1 MCGIAG
7 WANLDPRTP
16 PRDGGVELLRAMC
29 DRMHHRGPD
38 SEGYLVDDG
47 VALGMRRLAIID
59 LLTGDQPT
67 FNSDRSVAVVLN
79 GEIYNYR
86 EVRADLE
93 KRGHRFRTESDTE
106 VLPHL
111 YDEYG
116 RGMVQHLNGMFAFAL
131 WDEKRKRLFI
141 ARDRFGEKPLYWGV
155 FDGTLLFASEPKV
168 LLAHPAVKP
177 ELNLNALRQYL
188 SFDYV
193 PAPLS
198 IYEGISKLPAAH
210 TLTLEDGEITVERY
224 WRLSYETKQPVP
236 SVDEAA
242 GQLRDLLADAVKMRL
257 VSDVPL
263 GILLSGGIDSSVVAA
278 LAVRASTE
286 TVKTFSI
293 GFAEASFDE
302 SQYARAVAKFLGTDH
317 HEERFSATLA
327 ANLVGEIGA
336 WMDEPISDPSLVPT
350 YLLSRFTRKHVTV
363 ALGGDGGDEIFA
375 GYPMYFG
382 HYMARAYLA
391 VPEFLRRGLVEPVV
405 NLLPVKTK
413 NLSFDYR
420 ARRFIEA
427 AHYDEVARHHVLFGS
442 FSPHDQNLLLTD
454 KVRQSSNADIYADA
468 RRLFAECDSQN
479 IIERMQSLDTQLYLA
494 EDILT
499 KVDRASMAVSL
510 EVRAPYLDPRVA
522 EFAASLPPRYKLH
535 GYTSKYILKK
545 AAKGLV
551 PPFVWR
557 RGKKGFGVPFAK
569 WLKHELKP
577 LAHDLLSPERLRRN
591 GLFNPEY
598 VARLQDEH
606 ERGVANHRKLLWTLL
621 SFELWR
627 ESFVETPRRIE
638 TSVSA

>member
-1 MCGIAG
+1 
-7 WANLDPRTP
+7 
-16 PRDGGVELLRAMC
+16 
-29 DRMHHRGPD
+29 
-38 SEGYLVDDG
+38 
-47 VALGMRRLAIID
+47 
-59 LLTGDQPT
+59 
-67 FNSDRSVAVVLN
+67 
-79 GEIYNYR
+79 
-86 EVRADLE
+86 VRA
-93 KRGHRFRTESDTE
+93 
-106 VLPHL
+106 
-111 YDEYG
+111 
-116 RGMVQHLNGMFAFAL
+116 
-131 WDEKRKRLFI
+131 
-141 ARDRFGEKPLYWGV
+141 
-155 FDGTLLFASEPKV
+155 AS
-168 LLAHPAVKP
+168 
-177 ELNLNALRQYL
+177 
-188 SFDYV
+188 
-193 PAPLS
+193 
-198 IYEGISKLPAAH
+198 
-210 TLTLEDGEITVERY
+210 
-224 WRLSYETKQPVP
+224 
-236 SVDEAA
+236 
-242 GQLRDLLADAVKMRL
+242 
-257 VSDVPL
+257 
-263 GILLSGGIDSSVVAA
+263 
-278 LAVRASTE
+278 E

-317 HEERFSATLA
+317 HEERFSASLA
-327 ANLVGEIGA
+327 ANLVSEIGA

-391 VPEFLRRGLVEPVV
+391 MPRFLRRGLVEPLVER
-405 NLLPVKTK
+405 LPVKTK

-420 ARRFIEA
+420 ARRFIA
-427 AHYDEVARHHVLFGS
+427 ASHYDEVARHHVLFGS
-442 FSPHDQNLLLTD
+442 FAPEDQDLLLTEEVKRTSD
-454 KVRQSSNADIYADA
+454 GDVYADA
-468 RRLFAECDSQN
+468 RRLFAVCDSRN
-479 IIERMQSLDTQLYLA
+479 IVERMQSLDTQFYLA

-569 WLKHELKP
+569 WLKQELKP

-591 GLFNPEY
+591 GLFDPTY
-598 VARLQDEH
+598 VAKLQDEH
-606 ERGVANHRKLLWTLL
+606 ERGIANHRKLLWTLL

-638 TSVSA
+638 TSVNA